1 MEVQL
6 VQRSSG
12 QIQFR
17 IAFMP
22 DSRSFRASVDGLV
35 VVVVG
40 WNGLPLLLLPFL
52 ALRWRG
58 VDEKEKE

>member
-35 VVVVG
+35 VVG

-52 ALRWRG
+52 ALR
-58 VDEKEKE
+58 

>member
-52 ALRWRG
+52 ALW
-58 VDEKEKE
+58 